1 MATVES
7 ESGNWIQEEI
17 NIMVTAR
24 HLRIA
29 HIGCVALAIG
39 LSFTLIGASAQAP
52 HDGRAA
58 VLAANAQFYA
68 AINAMFTG
76 DVRPIEGIWS
86 HADDVTNMG
95 PNGQFDDG
103 WSTVLK
109 DWKSQAALKLGGHVE
124 PVEIHVVAGQDIAVV
139 SDYEQGE
146 NTNANGKVQHVKLR
160 ATNIFRREGSQ
171 WKVVGHHTDRLS
183 YLAR

>member
-1 MATVES
+1 MMTV
-7 ESGNWIQEEI
+7 
-17 NIMVTAR
+17 R

-29 HIGCVALAIG
+29 YLRHVAMAIG
-39 LSFTLIGASAQAP
+39 LSFTLICASAQSP
-52 HDGRAA
+52 NDGRAA

-76 DVRPIEGIWS
+76 DVGPIEAIWS
-86 HADDVTNMG
+86 HADDVTYMG
-95 PNGQFDDG
+95 PNGHFDYG
-103 WSTVLK
+103 WSAVFK

-124 PVEIHVVAGQDIAVV
+124 AVEIHAIAGQDVAIV

-146 NTNANGKVQHVKLR
+146 NTNANGKIQHVKLR
-160 ATNIFRREGSQ
+160 ATNIFRKEGGQ

-183 YLAR
+183 YLAK